1 MISDRTYGET
11 TSFKAR
17 KLASCVQF
25 QFKPERFVDAV
36 SVENFI
42 AEQDT
47 KRCKTFEKKKLWVYQ
62 PSSCGKLTTVQ
73 EFDS

>member
-1 MISDRTYGET
+1 MISDRMYGET
-11 TSFKAR
+11 TSFSAR

-25 QFKPERFVDAV
+25 QFKPERFVGAV

-47 KRCKTFEKKKLWVYQ
+47 KRCNTFAQKKLWV
-62 PSSCGKLTTVQ
+62 
-73 EFDS
+73 

>member
-1 MISDRTYGET
+1 MVSDRTYGET
-11 TSFKAR
+11 TSFSAR
-17 KLASCVQF
+17 KLASCVQY

-47 KRCKTFEKKKLWVYQ
+47 KRCKTFAQK
-62 PSSCGKLTTVQ
+62 
-73 EFDS
+73 

>member
-1 MISDRTYGET
+1 MISDLTYGET
-11 TSFKAR
+11 TSFSAR

-25 QFKPERFVDAV
+25 QFKPEKFVDAV

-47 KRCKTFEKKKLWVYQ
+47 KRCKAFAQKKLWV
-62 PSSCGKLTTVQ
+62 
-73 EFDS
+73 

>member
-11 TSFKAR
+11 ASFSAR

-25 QFKPERFVDAV
+25 QFKPERFVGAV
-36 SVENFI
+36 SVENLI

-47 KRCKTFEKKKLWVYQ
+47 KRWNTFAQKKLWV
-62 PSSCGKLTTVQ
+62 
-73 EFDS
+73 

>member
-11 TSFKAR
+11 TSFSAR
-17 KLASCVQF
+17 KLAGCDQF

-36 SVENFI
+36 SVENFM

-47 KRCKTFEKKKLWVYQ
+47 KRCLTFAQKKLWV
-62 PSSCGKLTTVQ
+62 
-73 EFDS
+73 

>member
-11 TSFKAR
+11 TSFSAR

-25 QFKPERFVDAV
+25 QFKPERFVGAV

-47 KRCKTFEKKKLWVYQ
+47 KRCKCNAVQ
-62 PSSCGKLTTVQ
+62 DIPRTTKNKML
-73 EFDS
+73 EIWKERGGRF